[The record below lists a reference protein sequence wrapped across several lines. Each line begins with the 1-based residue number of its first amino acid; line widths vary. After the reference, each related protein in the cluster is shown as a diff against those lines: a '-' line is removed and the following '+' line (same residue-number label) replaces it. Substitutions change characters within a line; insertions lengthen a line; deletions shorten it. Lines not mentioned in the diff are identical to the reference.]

1 MQLSAEAICE
11 MAVFFDDTSF
21 MALNLE
27 RNGIPL
33 EDTIG
38 SDYFLFNGAILAER
52 RVGAT
57 GRTCRHQM
65 NNLSAALGL
74 GSVSAQ
80 GPREAVA
87 GLEIG
92 DDLRLR
98 VKTNLTLDA
107 GVFTKVFAIKLHIDG
122 KTFDIPLS
130 RPDVR
135 IEWVGRGE
143 YLVSLEPFL
152 LQALTKTMA
161 GREP

>member
-1 MQLSAEAICE
+1 MLLSAEAFCE
-11 MAVFFDDTSF
+11 NAVFFDDTSF
-21 MALNLE
+21 IALHLE

-38 SDYFLFNGAILAER
+38 SDSFLFNGAILPER

-65 NNLSAALGL
+65 DNLSAALGL
-74 GSVSAQ
+74 GSVSVP
-80 GPREAVA
+80 GPRDAVV
-87 GLEIG
+87 GLDLS

-98 VKTNLTLDA
+98 VKTNLTLDV
-107 GVFTKVFAIKLHIDG
+107 GVFTKVFSVKLRVDG

-130 RPDVR
+130 RPDVQ

-143 YLVSLEPFL
+143 YLVSLQPFVI
-152 LQALTKTMA
+152 QALTKTMA
-161 GREP
+161 GRA